1 MEDMNLR
8 FKLLREKL
16 GLSQESMGEII
27 GVKRSGVS
35 NIESGMRNVNEKHI
49 KLLCVKPIK
58 GKIISEDFLRTGSGD
73 MFKTPPE
80 EDETAA
86 YVSELLEEVD
96 NPLYGIIKEIM
107 HTYQELDPKSQEV
120 IRDFSAQLREN
131 LEKKKEG

>member
-8 FKLLREKL
+8 FKLLREEL

-58 GKIISEDFLRTGSGD
+58 GKIISEDFLRTGRGD

-96 NPLYGIIKEIM
+96 NPLYDMIKEIM